1 MKLLVTMM
9 AAALSFIAAPLAHS
23 QDDGT
28 KFGDKELNLSAYVEL
43 LRADIQ
49 ADKVAIVT
57 QVMDLTDDEATKFWP
72 LYRQYQTELMALNDI
87 KLGVIRDYAK
97 NYDSFTDEKADAA
110 ANAILDFE
118 AKRVALKKKYYELI
132 KGALSAKRSVQ
143 FFQVENQIQMLLD
156 LQVSA
161 MLPAIK

>member
-1 MKLLVTMM
+1 MKFLVTTV
-9 AAALSFIAAPLAHS
+9 AALSLMTVPAAHS
-23 QDDGT
+23 QDKGT
-28 KFGDKELNLSAYVEL
+28 KFGDKELNLSAYAEL

-49 ADKVAIVT
+49 AEKVAIVT
-57 QVMDLTDDEATKFWP
+57 QVMDLSEEEATKFWP

-97 NYDSFTDEKADAA
+97 NYDNFTDEKADAA
-110 ANAILDFE
+110 ANTILDYE
-118 AKRVALKKKYYELI
+118 AKRLALKKKYYELI
-132 KGALSAKRSVQ
+132 KGALSAKRAAQ

-161 MLPAIK
+161 LLPAIK

>member
-1 MKLLVTMM
+1 MKLLVITM
-9 AAALSFIAAPLAHS
+9 AAALSFIATPAAHS
-23 QDDGT
+23 QDKGT
-28 KFGDKELNLSAYVEL
+28 KFGDKELNLSAYGEL

-49 ADKVAIVT
+49 AQKVAIVT
-57 QVMDLTDDEATKFWP
+57 QIMDLSDDEAPKFWP

-97 NYDSFTDEKADAA
+97 NYDDLTDEKADAA
-110 ANAILDFE
+110 ANTILDFE
-118 AKRVALKKKYYELI
+118 AKRVTLKKKYYELI
-132 KGALSAKRSVQ
+132 KGALSAKRSTQ